1 MSSQAQPIAGAQPTR
16 LRVRF
21 AETDQMGI
29 AHHSAYVVWFEAGR
43 VEWMRGRG
51 MSYRAM
57 EAAGVSLAVAEL
69 QLSYRAA
76 ARFDDL
82 LSLDTALT
90 TVRSRKVAFRYRLWR
105 EDDGVLLATGA
116 TVHVPTDRNGAAV
129 RLAPEYLEPLRRALG
144 EVG

>member
-1 MSSQAQPIAGAQPTR
+1 
-16 LRVRF
+16 
-21 AETDQMGI
+21 
-29 AHHSAYVVWFEAGR
+29 
-43 VEWMRGRG
+43 